1 MEFLDK
7 GLTDY
12 IESHTMPESPLL
24 KKLNRDT
31 QANVLMPRMLSGHFQ
46 GRVLSM
52 ISHMIRPSAILE
64 IGTYTGYSALCL
76 AEGLQENGRLHTID
90 INEELESMVRSYIKE
105 ARLENKI
112 NYYIG
117 NALDIIKSLDLQFDL
132 VFIDA
137 DKENY
142 SNYYKLVFDKV
153 RKGGFI
159 IADNVLWSGKVIGAD
174 LKTNT
179 DKDTRAIL
187 DFNNMVHN
195 DERVENVLLPIRD
208 GLMVLRK
215 L

>member
-7 GLTDY
+7 GITDY

-31 QANVLMPRMLSGHFQ
+31 QANILMPRMLSGHFQ

-52 ISHMIRPSAILE
+52 ISHMIRPAAILE
-64 IGTYTGYSALCL
+64 IGTFTGYSAICL

-90 INEELESMVRSYIKE
+90 INEELESMVRSYIRE
-105 ARLENKI
+105 AGLENRI

-117 NALDIIKSLDLQFDL
+117 NALDIIKSLDIQFDL

-142 SNYYKLVFDKV
+142 SNYYELVFDKV

-174 LKTNT
+174 LKT
-179 DKDTRAIL
+179 DKDTKAIL
-187 DFNNMVHN
+187 DFNNRVHN

-208 GLMVLRK
+208 GLMILRK